1 MSEVVKPAKPR
12 GLLQFVSSV
21 CCRAVSGFNMEIKR
35 GIAVSPGVVPGPA
48 LVLGTED
55 FRIPRRFV
63 SVDAVDSEL
72 KRFHA
77 AMNAVCE
84 EISENARLAS
94 ERLGSQYGAIFTA
107 HLNLARDP
115 KLQEEIVELIRSK
128 SYAPEFASSRI
139 LRRYA
144 KLFQNLDNHY
154 MAERAVDIFDLEKRL
169 LRHLLGEQREELTH
183 VTEPVLVLAHN
194 LTPSETASLDPKFV
208 LGFATEVGG
217 HTSHTAILAGALE
230 IPAVVG
236 IGPFLSDVSGGDTII
251 IDGNHGEVIID
262 PDEATLARYRD
273 TRVRQRT
280 AVEKLNKLGRLESIT
295 ADDVPIKLFGNI
307 EFPEE
312 VEHCI
317 ERGAQGI
324 GLYRTEFLY
333 LKGDREPSEE
343 DHFKAYRRVVD
354 PIPKLPVVIRTLD
367 LGAEKLPHSMEEMSE
382 ISPNPVL
389 GLRSIRF
396 TLRNLGLFKT
406 QLRAI
411 LRAASYG
418 DIRVMFPLVSSL
430 FELRQVKMILSDVM
444 EDLEEEGIS
453 FRRDIPVGMMVEV
466 PSAALLAD
474 RFAQEVDF
482 FSIGTNDLIQY
493 TLAVDRSNPTV
504 ADLYNCGDPSILKLI
519 RLVADAAKKHNTPVV
534 VCGQM
539 SGDPMY
545 TAVLL
550 GMGIRELSATPHS
563 IPAIKQV
570 IRNITIP
577 QAEAIAD
584 HAQSLDVARDVE
596 NYLRGELKKIVPDQL
611 E

>member
-1 MSEVVKPAKPR
+1 
-12 GLLQFVSSV
+12 
-21 CCRAVSGFNMEIKR
+21 MEIKR

-63 SVDAVDSEL
+63 SIDAVDSEV
-72 KRFHA
+72 KRFHV
-77 AMNAVCE
+77 AMDAVCS

-94 ERLGSQYGAIFTA
+94 ERLGTQYGAIFTA
-107 HLNLARDP
+107 HLNLANDP
-115 KLQEEIVELIRSK
+115 KLKEEIETLIRSK
-128 SYAPEFASSRI
+128 SFAPEFASSRV

-169 LRHLLGEQREELTH
+169 LRHLLGTQREELSH
-183 VTEPVLVLAHN
+183 LTEPVILLAHN
-194 LTPSETASLDPKFV
+194 LTPSETASLNTEFV

-236 IGPFLSDVSGGDTII
+236 IGPFLSDISGGDMII
-251 IDGNHGEVIID
+251 IDGNHGEVLID
-262 PDEATLARYRD
+262 PDEATLTRYKD
-273 TRVRQRT
+273 TKTRNDI
-280 AVEKLNKLGRLESIT
+280 ASEKLNQLRRLESKT
-295 ADDVPIKLFGNI
+295 ADDVHIKLFGNI

-312 VEHCI
+312 AKHCL
-317 ERGAQGI
+317 ERGAEGV

-343 DHFKAYRRVVD
+343 DHYEAYLRVVESV
-354 PIPKLPVVIRTLD
+354 PNMPVVIRTLD
-367 LGAEKLPHSMEEMSE
+367 LGAEKFPHSMEDLAEA
-382 ISPNPVL
+382 SPNPVL
-389 GLRSIRF
+389 GLRSVRF

-411 LRAASYG
+411 LRAATHG

-430 FELRQVKMILSDVM
+430 LELRQAKMILSDVM

-453 FRRDIPVGMMVEV
+453 FQREIPVGMMVEV

-493 TLAVDRSNPTV
+493 TLAADRANPMV
-504 ADLYNCGDPSILKLI
+504 SELYSCADPSILRLI
-519 RLVADAAKKHNTPVV
+519 QQVVDAAKIHDIPVV
-534 VCGQM
+534 LCGQM
-539 SGDPMY
+539 SGNPVY
-545 TAVLL
+545 TSVLL
-550 GMGIRELSATPHS
+550 GMGIREMSATPHS
-563 IPAIKQV
+563 IPSIKQV
-570 IRNITIP
+570 VRNITIP
-577 QAEAIAD
+577 QAEAIAA
-584 HAQSLDVARDVE
+584 HAQSLDVARNVE
-596 NYLRGELKKIVPDQL
+596 NYLKGELKKIVPEMFD
-611 E
+611 